1 VQAVAVRL
9 GEEDP
14 LPLRVVWAERL
25 QGTRFEDQSGRGGW
39 VRCGGGVYGRG
50 GKEGAGGGER

>member
-1 VQAVAVRL
+1 VRL